1 MSRTAWTRRWL
12 KARGWLA
19 DDGGFTVIEVVV
31 AGVVLVTGLLA
42 LLGMLV
48 VASRATGKDRVRQAA
63 TSLAREIVEDTRNL
77 AYTQLPQSGLAA
89 ALQPV
94 VPGSSV
100 SGTNLSVTRSIY
112 SFSVSFTACSLDDPG
127 DGSGDHT
134 SAPVSGGSWCPDVAA
149 SGTTDTN
156 PDDYKRVSV
165 TVTPIGAT
173 TTPRVQQTV
182 LIYAR
187 PVNGPAVNCL
197 STTSTCPGVNR
208 TITSGNSLTF
218 NVTTTS
224 VPAAIQWLVNGSQP
238 PSGQIP
244 ATADD
249 PYVPTGTS
257 SSFTW
262 NFPTADGTYTIAARS
277 YDSNGNTGTTST
289 LQITLNRHQA
299 IPPSSISAGWNQQ
312 LGTNGGVDLQWVPSI
327 DQDIRYYNVYHK
339 YGSSG
344 TAALVCSGVT
354 GTSCTDLSAT
364 SPNPPA
370 TPTCNNPPQSYT
382 TQNLYWVVGVD
393 TDPTTG
399 AARESTQQSPSIDAN
414 LCNHGPN
421 APTGLTATVSGGSVT
436 LNWQAPSPADQDS
449 GDSLQAWRIYRWPTT
464 RGVADP
470 GDRLD
475 LVGALDS
482 SGHSITTYTDR
493 SADPG
498 GVAQNYCVKAVDS
511 QLAESTCSGTVSG

>member
-1 MSRTAWTRRWL
+1 M
-12 KARGWLA
+12 
-19 DDGGFTVIEVVV
+19 
-31 AGVVLVTGLLA
+31 
-42 LLGMLV
+42 
-48 VASRATGKDRVRQAA
+48 RQAA
-63 TSLAREIVEDTRNL
+63 TSLAREIVEDARNL
-77 AYTQLPQSGLAA
+77 AYAQLMPSGLAA
-89 ALQPV
+89 TLQPV
-94 VPGSSV
+94 VPNSTV
-100 SGTNLSVTRSIY
+100 SGTNLSVPRSIY
-112 SFSVSFTACSLDDPG
+112 RFSVSFTACSLDDPG
-127 DGSGDHT
+127 DGSGDHS
-134 SAPVSGGSWCPDVAA
+134 SAPVSGGSWCPDVGT
-149 SGTTDTN
+149 SGTADTN

-165 TVTPIGAT
+165 TVTPTGST

-187 PVNGPAVNCL
+187 PVNGPAANCL
-197 STTSTCPGVNR
+197 TTTGTCPGANR
-208 TITSGNSLTF
+208 TVTTGSSLPF
-218 NVTTTS
+218 SVTTTS
-224 VPAAIQWLVNGSQP
+224 QAAAIQWLVNGSQP

-249 PYVPTGTS
+249 PYVPGGTT

-277 YDSNGNTGTTST
+277 YDSNGNAGSPSA

-299 IPPSSISAGWNQQ
+299 IAPTSISDGWNSL
-312 LGTNGGVDLQWVPSI
+312 LGTNGGVEIQWVPSV

-339 YGSSG
+339 YGSTGSP
-344 TAALVCSGVT
+344 TLVCSGVT
-354 GTSCTDLSAT
+354 GTSCMDQSAT

-399 AARESTQQSPSIDAN
+399 AARESTQQSPAVDAN

-421 APTGLTATVSGGSVT
+421 TPTGLTATVSGGSVT
-436 LNWQAPSPADQDS
+436 LNWQVPSTADQDA
-449 GDSLQAWRIYRWPTT
+449 GDSIQAWRIYRWPTN
-464 RGVADP
+464 RGVSDP

-475 LVGALDS
+475 LVGALDF
-482 SGHSITTYTDR
+482 SGHSVTTYTDK

-498 GVAQNYCVKAVDS
+498 GLAQNYCVTAVDT
-511 QLAESTCSGTVSG
+511 QLGESTCSGTVSG